1 MKLNYKNIFLTIGTS
16 VLFSMALHGNSPIL
30 KICPNLNPVI
40 YSAINVTEP
49 VRKVRSHMARVA
61 NSIVSIESIRNGN
74 STHTSG
80 FLISENGF
88 IVTNYFHI
96 KDADQ
101 IRVTLLDGKELPA
114 TLVQKGNTD
123 LDAAI
128 IKIEGNDFPF
138 LSLDTQK
145 TSVPIWVFS
154 LGSASSGNHLITI
167 NTLKEKNSSKN
178 ISTYHI
184 EADHLHS
191 GSPLF
196 DIEGNVI
203 GMHLGSYPMKKKRLC
218 SEPLDKGFAIPLSV
232 LQQKKNQL
240 QEFATEESY
249 LNSANFLL
257 YSRHFKSLEEIGEMD
272 Y

>member
-1 MKLNYKNIFLTIGTS
+1 MKLNYKNISLTVGTS
-16 VLFSMALHGNSPIL
+16 ILLCMALHGDSPIF
-30 KICPNLNPVI
+30 KTCPNLNQVMH
-40 YSAINVTEP
+40 SAINVNEP
-49 VRKVRSHMARVA
+49 IRKVRSHIARVA
-61 NSIVSIESIRNGN
+61 SSIVSIESIRNGN

-101 IRVTLLDGKELPA
+101 ITVTLLNGKELPA
-114 TLVQKGNTD
+114 TLVQKGNND

-128 IKIEGNDFPF
+128 IKIEGNHFPF
-138 LSLDTQK
+138 LSLDTHMA
-145 TSVPIWVFS
+145 SVPIWIFS
-154 LGSASSGNHLITI
+154 LGSATSGNHLITI
-167 NTLKEKNSSKN
+167 NTLKEKNISKN
-178 ISTYHI
+178 ISTCHI

-203 GMHLGSYPMKKKRLC
+203 GMHLGSYPMEKKRLC

-240 QEFATEESY
+240 EESAKEKSH
-249 LNSANFLL
+249 LNSSSFLL
-257 YSRHFKSLEEIGEMD
+257 YSRHYKSLWN
-272 Y
+272 